1 MSKEPILLEDLRP
14 KTLLLGIY
22 TPQNKLRDKEAYFEE
37 FISLVKT
44 LGLGYDAT
52 LFINLRII
60 DPSHFL
66 TKGKRE
72 EVAKYCEENKI
83 EQVVCSEALT
93 PLQEKNLNNSL
104 NCEVFDRERLILEIF
119 KKSAH
124 TAEGK
129 TQVEIAELEYLKT
142 RMTGRGVELAQQPG
156 FIGTRGPGETL
167 KESLKRFYA
176 TKRKQ
181 AQKRLQNLEKSKQV
195 QRKQRLKSKI
205 PIISLIGYTNSGK
218 SSLLNRLTKANVL
231 EEDKL
236 FATLDT
242 TTKSLYLD
250 HNKKVLISDT
260 VGFISELPHHLIDA
274 FKSTLDELRYSSLLL
289 LVVDISNKI
298 WKQQIEITLETLKE
312 LEVAKP
318 IIFIFNKTDKVKN
331 LKDLSEDLKYYK
343 PHIMTSAISKEGV
356 KGVIEF
362 LKAYNFGD

>member
-1 MSKEPILLEDLRP
+1 
-14 KTLLLGIY
+14 
-22 TPQNKLRDKEAYFEE
+22 
-37 FISLVKT
+37 
-44 LGLGYDAT
+44 
-52 LFINLRII
+52 
-60 DPSHFL
+60 
-66 TKGKRE
+66 
-72 EVAKYCEENKI
+72 
-83 EQVVCSEALT
+83 
-93 PLQEKNLNNSL
+93 
-104 NCEVFDRERLILEIF
+104 LILEIF
-119 KKSAH
+119 KKAAH

-156 FIGTRGPGETL
+156 FIGTRGPGETI
-167 KESLKRFYA
+167 KETLKRFYA

-181 AQKRLQNLEKSKQV
+181 AQKRLQNLEEAKQV

-242 TTKSLYLD
+242 TTRSLYLD

-274 FKSTLDELRYSSLLL
+274 FKSTLDELRYSNLLL

-298 WKQQIEITLETLKE
+298 WKRQIEIALETLKE
-312 LEVAKP
+312 LEVTKP

-331 LKDLSEDLKYYK
+331 LEDINKDLKYYQ
-343 PHIMTSAISKEGV
+343 PHILTSAISKEGI
-356 KGVIEF
+356 KSVIEF
-362 LKAYNFGD
+362 LKAYNFNDQTKS